1 MPRGWLLLC
10 VVCRPDGL
18 KFALHVG
25 FGIPFFCQNIKE
37 SLRSSSMLSDL
48 LRPEGQAC
56 LLGLSRGNKPVRSE
70 QPEGTNQ
77 IRQFPPDPP
86 ERTRQFL
93 SEGKAFIPWTERS
106 DSLLR
111 PNRRDKPAVT
121 RTFSFSTRDI
131 FNLANGGDGII
142 FFQTFSSYNFGSATQ
157 VGVGRGSGGFA
168 QSGPGETPSC
178 ARRPRKAVTRRRL
191 FGGGPCIDCGD
202 VSTRGT

>member
-1 MPRGWLLLC
+1 M
-10 VVCRPDGL
+10 

-25 FGIPFFCQNIKE
+25 CWFGNHTF
-37 SLRSSSMLSDL
+37 LSKYIGVAPSAPIIINAVGFVTT
-48 LRPEGQAC
+48 R
-56 LLGLSRGNKPVRSE
+56 RNKPVCSDC
-70 QPEGTNQ
+70 PEGTNQ
-77 IRQFPPDPP
+77 FARNNPKEQTRFDSFLRTHPKEHASFYPKEKLSFLGPKDPTVCSDQT
-86 ERTRQFL
+86 EGTNRL
-93 SEGKAFIPWTERS
+93 SRGLF
-106 DSLLR
+106 
-111 PNRRDKPAVT
+111 
-121 RTFSFSTRDI
+121 RDI

-178 ARRPRKAVTRRRL
+178 ARRPREAVTRRRL

>member
-1 MPRGWLLLC
+1 MRGGSFEIRFACWLLVWESHFSVKIYRSRSVGSDHHQC
-10 VVCRPDGL
+10 CRICYDP
-18 KFALHVG
+18 
-25 FGIPFFCQNIKE
+25 KE
-37 SLRSSSMLSDL
+37 
-48 LRPEGQAC
+48 QAC

-178 ARRPRKAVTRRRL
+178 ARRPREAVTRRRL